1 MTVTAIIE
9 THALSGDHEKKK
21 KKILVC
27 EISKVSHA
35 NDTLLFIVVGYNGYD
50 TDICSN
56 SSDSCWRK
64 KIRI

>member
-1 MTVTAIIE
+1 MTAIIE
-9 THALSGDHEKKK
+9 THALSGDNEKK
-21 KKILVC
+21 KKILFVR
-27 EISKVSHA
+27 SQKFA